1 MSILNRHSDF
11 NKGVSKVLKMITMLT
26 KTADE
31 IVEFIMCRF
40 PVGTLTA
47 KNILSLVRFLSKI
60 AISESPKAAVAGQ
73 ILR

>member
-11 NKGVSKVLKMITMLT
+11 NKGVSKVLKMITMLP
-26 KTADE
+26 KTAEE
-31 IVEFIMCRF
+31 IVELIKCRY

-47 KNILSLVRFLSKI
+47 KNIRSLVTFLVKVAVTSH
-60 AISESPKAAVAGQ
+60 PKAAVAAQ